1 MSWLWLG
8 GRPELGRGRRS
19 RRGRCRASAHVALS
33 APCERRAGTGS
44 AGVAI
49 CIIALAHGRPR
60 DSFTQGMIVGAAHQ
74 TCTPPVRNSRAHRAG
89 APQGRARAGGA
100 SRRHPVPC
108 RAAGAASPAAP
119 GRRGEKPLRNSSSLR
134 RAVRPPARAPRGIGF
149 FFFLAPLRRKALPRV
164 RGDFSLF
171 FLPIVGDTSGGYHT
185 YTVHYLFLF
194 FSSRCR
200 APLRLLRVY

>member
-1 MSWLWLG
+1 MSRLWLG

-89 APQGRARAGGA
+89 APQGRALAGGA
-100 SRRHPVPC
+100 SRRRPAPR

-134 RAVRPPARAPRGIGF
+134 RADRPPARAPRGIGF
-149 FFFLAPLRRKALPRV
+149 FFVLRKRLLPACVEIFLFFFCQLLGTF
-164 RGDFSLF
+164 RGDIIRTLYTTFFS
-171 FLPIVGDTSGGYHT
+171 S
-185 YTVHYLFLF
+185 

-200 APLRLLRVY
+200 APLRLLRVD